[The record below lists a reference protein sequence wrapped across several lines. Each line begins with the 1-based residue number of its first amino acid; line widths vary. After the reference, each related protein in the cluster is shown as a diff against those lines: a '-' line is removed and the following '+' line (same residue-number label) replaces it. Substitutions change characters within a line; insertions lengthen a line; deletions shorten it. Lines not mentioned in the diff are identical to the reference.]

1 MGNKRKRTLALI
13 ATAALLVVL
22 AAVALWPHGEEP
34 EAPEVAGTEAVA
46 ETPVEDG
53 AEAAGLG
60 TNEQAGE
67 SAAAEEE
74 VPAEA
79 VATEP
84 EPAAEKPAEPQ
95 VQAELRSLAEAY
107 EGSFPIGAAIEPFQT
122 QGPTAELLK
131 RHVNYLVAEN
141 AMKPASLQP
150 VEGQFRFE
158 PADRIVAFARDN
170 GMALRFHTLVWHNQ
184 SPDWFFLDEEGK
196 SMVEETD
203 EAKRQANKK
212 LVLERLETHVRTIV
226 ERYKDD
232 IVSWDVVN
240 EVIEPADPDGM
251 RASPWYQITGTDYI
265 ATAFRAAREAGGPDI
280 RLYINDYNTNEPI
293 KRGRMVELVKTLLAD
308 GVPIDGVGHQT
319 HINYRW
325 PSVDS
330 ILESMRKFAELGLDN
345 EITELDMSIY
355 EYQDRSDLGLPI
367 PEDRLEA
374 QARRYGELFRALRE
388 HEELLSGVVFWGIAD
403 NHTWLNGFP
412 VERTDAPMPFD
423 RQLQAKPAY
432 WSILEAAGG

>member
-1 MGNKRKRTLALI
+1 MGNDRKRTVALI
-13 ATAALLVVL
+13 AAASAIVIIL
-22 AAVALWPHGEEP
+22 AAVALWPAPEEPQSLVENGGEE
-34 EAPEVAGTEAVA
+34 T
-46 ETPVEDG
+46 
-53 AEAAGLG
+53 AAAS
-60 TNEQAGE
+60 TNEQ
-67 SAAAEEE
+67 SE
-74 VPAEA
+74 VPAAANEEPTA
-79 VATEP
+79 GAGADGP
-84 EPAAEKPAEPQ
+84 EPAAAEPVEPQ
-95 VQAELRSLAEAY
+95 VQQELRSLAEAY
-107 EGSFPIGAAIEPFQT
+107 ERSFPIGAAIEPFQT
-122 QGPTAELLK
+122 QGKTAELLK

-158 PADRIVAFARDN
+158 PADRIVAFAREN

-203 EAKRQANKK
+203 EAKREANKK

-251 RASPWYQITGTDYI
+251 RASPWYQVTGTDYI

-280 RLYINDYNTNEPI
+280 RLYINDYNTNEPV
-293 KRGRMVELVKTLLAD
+293 KRDRMYELVKSLLAD

-330 ILESMRKFAELGLDN
+330 ILASIRMFADLGLDN

-355 EYQDRSDLGLPI
+355 EYQDRTDLGLPI
-367 PEDRLEA
+367 PEDRLEI
-374 QARRYGELFRALRE
+374 QARRYGELFRALHEHRE
-388 HEELLSGVVFWGIAD
+388 LIGGVVFWGIAD

-412 VERTDAPMPFD
+412 VERTDAPLPFD

-432 WSILEAAGG
+432 WSILEAAGQQPATDAQ

>member
-1 MGNKRKRTLALI
+1 MNKSSKRRLAIL
-13 ATAALLVVL
+13 
-22 AAVALWPHGEEP
+22 
-34 EAPEVAGTEAVA
+34 
-46 ETPVEDG
+46 
-53 AEAAGLG
+53 
-60 TNEQAGE
+60 
-67 SAAAEEE
+67 SAAAAVVVILAVIALRPETEPPAKDDTEITEESS
-74 VPAEA
+74 VPEGETAGAEPVSA
-79 VATEP
+79 EPLPVSEEAEEP
-84 EPAAEKPAEPQ
+84 EPAEQIAPE
-95 VQAELRSLAEAY
+95 ELRSLADAY
-107 EGSFPIGAAIEPFQT
+107 TASFPIGAAIEPFQT
-122 QGPTAELLK
+122 EGPTAELLK
-131 RHVNYLVAEN
+131 QHVNYLVAEN

-158 PADRIVAFARDN
+158 PADRIVAFAREN

-184 SPDWFFLDEEGK
+184 SPDWFFLDENWQP
-196 SMVEETD
+196 MAEETD
-203 EAKRQANKK
+203 EAKREANKQ
-212 LVLERLETHVRTIV
+212 LVLERLETHVRTVV

-240 EVIEPADPDGM
+240 EVIEPGDPDGM
-251 RASPWYQITGTDYI
+251 RASLWYELTGTDYI

-280 RLYINDYNTNEPI
+280 RLYINDYNTNELR
-293 KRGRMVELVKTLLAD
+293 KRDRLHELVQSLLAD

-330 ILESMRKFAELGLDN
+330 IITSMQMFAELGLVN
-345 EITELDMSIY
+345 EVTELDMSVY

-374 QARRYGELFRALRE
+374 QAQRYGELFRALQE
-388 HEELLSGVVFWGIAD
+388 HSDIIDGVVFWGIAD

-423 RQLQAKPAY
+423 RELQPKPAY
-432 WSILEAAGG
+432 WAILEASQS